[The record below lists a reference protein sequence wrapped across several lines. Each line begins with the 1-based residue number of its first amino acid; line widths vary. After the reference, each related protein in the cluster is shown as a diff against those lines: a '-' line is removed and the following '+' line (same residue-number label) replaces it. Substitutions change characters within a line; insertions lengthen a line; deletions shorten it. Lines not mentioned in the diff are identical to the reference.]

1 MPVLSELLPPFI
13 LNLIVIIVIVG
24 FIYYP
29 ANHSRREYIFT
40 FFTFSILMFFIS
52 GLLRDVQLT
61 LGFGFGLLAVFSVL
75 RYRTER
81 IPLKEMTYIFICITI
96 PFMNTLFMA
105 TRITFPE
112 LAAIN
117 AIIVGGIFLA
127 EQSWGVHY
135 LLQKQVIYEKIDLIK
150 PNNHEELMRDLRTR
164 TGLDVQRYE
173 IEEINFLRDTANIT
187 IYYNEPKLPKM

>member
-1 MPVLSELLPPFI
+1 MPVINELLPPLI

-24 FIYYP
+24 FVYYP
-29 ANHSRREYIFT
+29 SNHSRREYVFT

-96 PFMNTLFMA
+96 PFMNTLFTA
-105 TRITFPE
+105 TRITFQE
-112 LAAIN
+112 LAMIN
-117 AIIVGGIFLA
+117 AIIVTGIFLA
-127 EQSWGVHY
+127 EKSWGVHY
-135 LLQKQVIYEKIDLIK
+135 LSQKEIIYEKIDLIK
-150 PNNHEELMRDLRTR
+150 PDNHEDLMHDLRTR
-164 TGLDVQRYE
+164 TGLDIQRYE

-187 IYYNEPKLPKM
+187 IYYNEPKLPK